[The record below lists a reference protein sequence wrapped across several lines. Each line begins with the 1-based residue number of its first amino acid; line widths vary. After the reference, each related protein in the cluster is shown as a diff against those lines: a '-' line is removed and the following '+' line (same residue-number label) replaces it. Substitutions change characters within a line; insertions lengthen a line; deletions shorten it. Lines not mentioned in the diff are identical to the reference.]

1 MKWWARTTSINCG
14 KLFKNKQNNQKTLF
28 FFKRTCHD
36 SPLLPCLFS
45 FLLACHV
52 VEPGTPTQRTR
63 RQHAELYLKT
73 LTANNGN
80 VAAAKP
86 KISSGNWSW
95 EENSIFEDA
104 LASFGESTDRWRK
117 IAQLLPDRTPSAV
130 QKHYQLLMYDV
141 TRIEAGEIAKREFYP
156 VGATRNGGGSSS
168 GGSGGGGSDRP
179 LKKRKK

>member
-1 MKWWARTTSINCG
+1 M
-14 KLFKNKQNNQKTLF
+14 
-28 FFKRTCHD
+28 
-36 SPLLPCLFS
+36 
-45 FLLACHV
+45 
-52 VEPGTPTQRTR
+52 
-63 RQHAELYLKT
+63 YLKT

-156 VGATRNGGGSSS
+156 VGATRNGGGSSG

>member
-1 MKWWARTTSINCG
+1 MKWLARTTSINCG
-14 KLFKNKQNNQKTLF
+14 KLLKIYETTKTSFFLF
-28 FFKRTCHD
+28 FSTTHLCG
-36 SPLLPCLFS
+36 PCLFL
-45 FLLACHV
+45 FPACTCCSV
-52 VEPGTPTQRTR
+52 VEPDTPTPPFLR
-63 RQHAELYLKT
+63 RHAELYLKT
-73 LTANNGN
+73 LAANNGN

-117 IAQLLPDRTPSAV
+117 IAQLLPGKTPSAV

-156 VGATRNGGGSSS
+156 VGATRT
-168 GGSGGGGSDRP
+168 SGGGGSDRP